1 MIKQYHF
8 ELLTLRK
15 INNTSLTQVRT
26 FSENLIRFS
35 ENQSSSSRPPLRPFL
50 ESTEETRSFLDS
62 LLIRDVLA
70 MQQLDH
76 IIENSR
82 ATMRDWNN
90 EADLT
95 VNHGLRFQE
104 LMNIVELDIE
114 ARNRHAQSAEIID
127 AIIEGVEPP
136 INSMTGWTNLRDDL
150 DNSQDPGLDGLRN
163 YVRNTLDI
171 HITAPFL
178 EEMAERMRTHRDN
191 LPDYRSRDNSQCS
204 DSMIESD
211 SEIEQGSEVETNSSI
226 YQSANSNL
234 ESNYNSD
241 SNSEDYQSANS
252 HIDDLDQS
260 SSDLDD
266 NSLDNVQVSSTH
278 DSESDKDN
286 QSCGDNL
293 ESNQDNNQHQS
304 VTDVDQCIN
313 QDESN
318 LSSDKKLMTDDAPDL
333 SDTFHMLFSDPPV
346 ENKSTIDFV
355 LQKQQEEMPD
365 IIDSDGGE

>member
-1 MIKQYHF
+1 MIKQYQF

-15 INNTSLTQVRT
+15 INNIPLTQVRT
-26 FSENLIRFS
+26 FSGNLIRFS
-35 ENQSSSSRPPLRPFL
+35 ENPSSSSRPPLRPFS
-50 ESTEETRSFLDS
+50 ESTEETRSFLGS
-62 LLIRDVLA
+62 LLVRDILA

-76 IIENSR
+76 IIEHTR

-95 VNHGLRFQE
+95 VNHGTRFQE

-127 AIIEGVEPP
+127 AIMEGVEPP
-136 INSMTGWTNLRDDL
+136 INSMGGWSNLRDDL

-163 YVRNTLDI
+163 YVRTTLDI

-204 DSMIESD
+204 DSMNESD
-211 SEIEQGSEVETNSSI
+211 SEIEQRSEVETNSSI
-226 YQSANSNL
+226 YQSVNSNQ

-252 HIDDLDQS
+252 HIDDLDHS
-260 SSDLDD
+260 SSDLED
-266 NSLDNVQVSSTH
+266 NSLENVQVSSTH
-278 DSESDKDN
+278 DNESDN

-293 ESNQDNNQHQS
+293 ESNQGNNQHQS
-304 VTDVDQCIN
+304 ITEVDQCIN

-318 LSSDKKLMTDDAPDL
+318 LSSDKKLLTDDAPDL

-365 IIDSDGGE
+365 IMDSDGGE